1 MSQGPVDVSHAQDGG
16 IMKNILEEGSGDCPV
31 SGNEVE
37 VHYTGRL
44 LDGKVFDSSKTRG
57 EFFKFKVGTGQ
68 VIKGWDQGILTMKRG
83 EVCLLHCKPEYAY
96 GSAGSPPTIAPNQT
110 LEFEVEMHD
119 FFGEDCTDDGSG
131 GVRLTTTKE
140 PTGLACPR
148 EGSTV
153 TVSWVMHHMDREL
166 EKRSV
171 TFVLGDGSESD
182 VVPGVEMALLKMKKG
197 QAAKLR
203 VKAFYAYH
211 NQGNADLAVP
221 GGADL
226 EYQLTLDDFEQAK
239 YKYEMSKEEKIDFA
253 ESAKEMGTLYFKR
266 GDYHSALKKYAVITE
281 YLEEDG
287 DEENMSEDSD
297 NEKIEEVEDKVE
309 DKKDG
314 SDDKVKQLQVA
325 AYLNQG
331 LCHLKM
337 KSGLEACTACDKALV
352 IDPTNVK
359 ALYRKGQAAELG
371 QDWSTAEQHYRSLL
385 KVDASNA
392 LARKQIVICRNNL
405 KTFKEQEKKKYAGMF
420 NRTNFKEPEI
430 KAKEENKTR
439 PDFSDDEED
448 DESLASEGGEEVNV

>member
-96 GSAGSPPTIAPNQT
+96 GSAGSPPTIPPNQT

-182 VVPGVEMALLKMKKG
+182 VVPGIEMSLLKMKKG
-197 QAAKLR
+197 QQAKLR

-226 EYQLTLDDFEQAK
+226 EYCLTLEDFEQAK
-239 YKYEMSKEEKIDFA
+239 YKYEMSKAEKIDFA
-253 ESAKEMGTLYFKR
+253 ENAKEMGTLYFKR

-281 YLEEDG
+281 YLEDDA
-287 DEENMSEDSD
+287 DEQMSEDSD
-297 NEKIEEVEDKVE
+297 NEEIEKIEEKVE
-309 DKKDG
+309 EKQDDG
-314 SDDKVKQLQVA
+314 DDKIKQLQVA

-337 KSGLEACTACDKALV
+337 KSGLEACTACDKALT

-371 QDWSTAEQHYRSLL
+371 QDWGTAEEHYRSLL
-385 KVDASNA
+385 KVDANNA
-392 LARKQIVICRNNL
+392 LAKKQIVVCRNNL
-405 KTFKEQEKKKYAGMF
+405 KRFKEQEKKKYAGMF
-420 NRTNFKEPEI
+420 ERTNFKEPAP
-430 KAKEENKTR
+430 KAREENKTR
-439 PDFSDDEED
+439 PDFSDEEED
-448 DESLASEGGEEVNV
+448 DDEDVASEEGEEAKV